1 MKHTVIIATL
11 LLAFSSTS
19 VTWAQTTKTDTT
31 SVRPT
36 AVPAKATDT
45 ISTRPTVAPA
55 RPTAVPAKTT
65 AAPTKPTAAPPA
77 KKTVAPAKATV
88 APAKTTAAPA
98 RPTATPTRAATT
110 SAREKLDAAAAAQ
123 KSEAKQLSVRAQSKF
138 GSGPVSNNQTVWSR
152 EIYRELSDAKEENM
166 PLFSPP
172 APIGDR
178 ANLFTV
184 IFRLLAEGK
193 ITAYS
198 DEDGR
203 EIFTDQYKIN
213 FKDLL
218 ELYEIIN
225 EEEVV
230 RGSKTITYKIEN
242 SDIPSNSVKSFY
254 IKEVYSFDQRT
265 SQFTS
270 SIYCICPL
278 IMREDDYGLSSRV
291 PMFWIK
297 YEDLAPFLT
306 QTPILSSNTNNT
318 LRLTYAD
325 YFTMKQYKG
334 DIFYATNMA
343 NKSLAQIANNDSTKL
358 RKEREKIEQQID
370 TFEASLWVKPDTT
383 LVVDKSKKAKSQ
395 TARAES
401 KSTTTKSKVKAPAT
415 KTTSSR
421 SVRASV
427 RK

>member
-1 MKHTVIIATL
+1 MKHTVIIATF
-11 LLAFSSTS
+11 LLAFASTS
-19 VTWAQTTKTDTT
+19 VTWAQT
-31 SVRPT
+31 VRPT
-36 AVPAKATDT
+36 APAKA
-45 ISTRPTVAPA
+45 
-55 RPTAVPAKTT
+55 T
-65 AAPTKPTAAPPA
+65 AAPTKPAAASP
-77 KKTVAPAKATV
+77 K
-88 APAKTTAAPA
+88 
-98 RPTATPTRAATT
+98 PTATAANQTAIPGRAGTN
-110 SAREKLDAAAAAQ
+110 SARERMDAAAAAQ
-123 KSEAKQLSVRAQSKF
+123 KADPKQLSVRAQSKF
-138 GSGPVSNNQTVWSR
+138 GSGPVSVNQTVWSR
-152 EIYRELSDAKEENM
+152 EIYRELSDTKEENM
-166 PLFSPP
+166 PLFSPST
-172 APIGDR
+172 PIGDR
-178 ANLFTV
+178 ANLFTL

-193 ITAYS
+193 ITAYEI
-198 DEDGR
+198 DVDGR
-203 EIFTDQYKIN
+203 EIFTDDHKIN
-213 FKDLL
+213 FNDLL

-230 RGSKTITYKIEN
+230 RGSKTVTYKIEN
-242 SDIPSNSVKSFY
+242 SDIPSKSVKSFY
-254 IKEVYSFDQRT
+254 IKEVYRFDQRS

-278 IMREDDYGLSSRV
+278 IIRQDDFGMSTRV
-291 PMFWIK
+291 AMFWVK

-334 DIFYATNMA
+334 DIFYATNLA

-383 LVVDKSKKAKSQ
+383 LVVDKSKKAKAK

-401 KSTTTKSKVKAPAT
+401 KSTTTKSKAKAPAT
-415 KTTSSR
+415 KTSSSR
-421 SVRASV
+421 TVRASV

>member
-11 LLAFSSTS
+11 LLAFASTS
-19 VTWAQTTKTDTT
+19 VTWAQT
-31 SVRPT
+31 VRPT
-36 AVPAKATDT
+36 APAKATA
-45 ISTRPTVAPA
+45 APA
-55 RPTAVPAKTT
+55 
-65 AAPTKPTAAPPA
+65 KPTAAPA
-77 KKTVAPAKATV
+77 KP
-88 APAKTTAAPA
+88 TAAPA
-98 RPTATPTRAATT
+98 RPAATPTREATT
-110 SAREKLDAAAAAQ
+110 SARERLDAAAAAQ
-123 KSEAKQLSVRAQSKF
+123 KTDGKQLSVRAQSKF
-138 GSGPVSNNQTVWSR
+138 GSGPVSVNQTVWSR
-152 EIYRELSDAKEENM
+152 EIYRELSDTKEENM
-166 PLFSPP
+166 PLFSP
-172 APIGDR
+172 ATPIGDR
-178 ANLFTV
+178 ANLFTL

-193 ITAYS
+193 ITAYEL
-198 DEDGR
+198 DVDGR
-203 EIFTDQYKIN
+203 EIFTDEHKIN

-242 SDIPSNSVKSFY
+242 SDIPSNSVKTFY

-270 SIYCICPL
+270 SIFCICPL
-278 IMREDDYGLSSRV
+278 IMREDDYGLSTRV

-318 LRLTYAD
+318 LRLTYND
-325 YFTMKQYKG
+325 FFTMKQYKG

-383 LVVDKSKKAKSQ
+383 LIIDNSKKAKAK

-401 KSTTTKSKVKAPAT
+401 KSTTTKSKAKAPTT
-415 KTTSSR
+415 KSSSSR
-421 SVRASV
+421 TVRASV

>member
-1 MKHTVIIATL
+1 MKHTALIATL
-11 LLAFSSTS
+11 LLAFASSS
-19 VTWAQTTKTDTT
+19 ATWAQT
-31 SVRPT
+31 VRPT
-36 AVPAKATDT
+36 
-45 ISTRPTVAPA
+45 
-55 RPTAVPAKTT
+55 
-65 AAPTKPTAAPPA
+65 
-77 KKTVAPAKATV
+77 APAKATA
-88 APAKTTAAPA
+88 APAKSTAAPA
-98 RPTATPTRAATT
+98 KPAASPTKPAASPTRAETT
-110 SAREKLDAAAAAQ
+110 SARERLDAAAAAQ
-123 KSEAKQLSVRAQSKF
+123 KTDGKQLSVRAQSKF
-138 GSGPVSNNQTVWSR
+138 GSSPVSVNQTVWSR

-166 PLFSPP
+166 PLFSP
-172 APIGDR
+172 ATPIGDR
-178 ANLFTV
+178 ANLFTL

-193 ITAYS
+193 ITAYE
-198 DEDGR
+198 DVDGR

-218 ELYEIIN
+218 DLYEIIN

-230 RGSKTITYKIEN
+230 RGSKTVTYKIEN
-242 SDIPSNSVKSFY
+242 SDIPSKSVKSFY

-278 IMREDDYGLSSRV
+278 ITREDEYGLSSRV

-318 LRLTYAD
+318 LRLTYND
-325 YFTMKQYKG
+325 FFTMKQYKG
-334 DIFYATNMA
+334 DIFYATNLA
-343 NKSLAQIANNDSTKL
+343 NKSLAQIAKNDSTQL

-383 LVVDKSKKAKSQ
+383 LVVNKAKKVKSQ

-401 KSTTTKSKVKAPAT
+401 KSTTTKSKVKAPTT
-415 KTTSSR
+415 KSSSSR
-421 SVRASV
+421 TVRASV

>member
-11 LLAFSSTS
+11 LMAFASTS
-19 VTWAQTTKTDTT
+19 VTWAQT
-31 SVRPT
+31 VRPT
-36 AVPAKATDT
+36 
-45 ISTRPTVAPA
+45 
-55 RPTAVPAKTT
+55 
-65 AAPTKPTAAPPA
+65 
-77 KKTVAPAKATV
+77 APAKATA
-88 APAKTTAAPA
+88 APAKPA
-98 RPTATPTRAATT
+98 ATPTRGAAAPTTAATS
-110 SAREKLDAAAAAQ
+110 SARERLDAAAAAQ
-123 KSEAKQLSVRAQSKF
+123 KTDPKQLSVRAQSKF
-138 GSGPVSNNQTVWSR
+138 GSEPVSVNQTVWSR
-152 EIYRELSDAKEENM
+152 EIYRELSDTKEENM
-166 PLFSPP
+166 PLFSPST
-172 APIGDR
+172 PIGDR
-178 ANLFTV
+178 ANLFTL

-193 ITAYS
+193 ITAYEI
-198 DEDGR
+198 DVDGR
-203 EIFTDQYKIN
+203 EIFTDDHKIN

-230 RGSKTITYKIEN
+230 RGSKTVTYKIEN
-242 SDIPSNSVKSFY
+242 SDIPSKSVKSFY
-254 IKEVYSFDQRT
+254 IKEVYRFDQRS

-278 IMREDDYGLSSRV
+278 IIRQDDFGMSTRV
-291 PMFWIK
+291 AMFWVK

-334 DIFYATNMA
+334 DIFYATNLA

-383 LVVDKSKKAKSQ
+383 LVVDKSKKAKAK

-401 KSTTTKSKVKAPAT
+401 KSTTTKSKAKAPAT
-415 KTTSSR
+415 KTSSSR
-421 SVRASV
+421 TVRASV

>member
-1 MKHTVIIATL
+1 MKHTALIATL
-11 LLAFSSTS
+11 LLAFASSS
-19 VTWAQTTKTDTT
+19 ATWAQT
-31 SVRPT
+31 VRPT
-36 AVPAKATDT
+36 
-45 ISTRPTVAPA
+45 
-55 RPTAVPAKTT
+55 
-65 AAPTKPTAAPPA
+65 
-77 KKTVAPAKATV
+77 APAKATA
-88 APAKTTAAPA
+88 APAKSTAAPA
-98 RPTATPTRAATT
+98 KPAASPTRAETT
-110 SAREKLDAAAAAQ
+110 SARERLDAATAAQ
-123 KSEAKQLSVRAQSKF
+123 KADGKQLSVRAQSKF
-138 GSGPVSNNQTVWSR
+138 GSSPVSVNQTVWSR

-166 PLFSPP
+166 PLFSPST
-172 APIGDR
+172 PIGDR
-178 ANLFTV
+178 ANLFTL

-193 ITAYS
+193 ITAYE
-198 DEDGR
+198 DVDGR

-218 ELYEIIN
+218 DLYEIIN

-230 RGSKTITYKIEN
+230 RGSKTVTYKIEN
-242 SDIPSNSVKSFY
+242 SDIPSKSVKSFY

-265 SQFTS
+265 SQFNS

-278 IMREDDYGLSSRV
+278 ITREDEYGLSSRV

-318 LRLTYAD
+318 LRLTYND
-325 YFTMKQYKG
+325 FFTMKQYKG
-334 DIFYATNMA
+334 DIFYATNLA

-383 LVVDKSKKAKSQ
+383 LVMDKSKKAKAK

-401 KSTTTKSKVKAPAT
+401 KSTTTKSKVKAPTT
-415 KTTSSR
+415 KSSSSR
-421 SVRASV
+421 TVRASV

>member
-31 SVRPT
+31 S
-36 AVPAKATDT
+36 
-45 ISTRPTVAPA
+45 A
-55 RPTAVPAKTT
+55 RPTTAPAKTA
-65 AAPTKPTAAPPA
+65 AAPTKP
-77 KKTVAPAKATV
+77 TV
-88 APAKTTAAPA
+88 APAKTTAV
-98 RPTATPTRAATT
+98 PTRAAST

-123 KSEAKQLSVRAQSKF
+123 KSEAKQLSVRAQGKF

-172 APIGDR
+172 SPVGDR
-178 ANLFTV
+178 VNLFTL

-193 ITAYS
+193 ITAYE
-198 DEDGR
+198 DVDGR

-218 ELYEIIN
+218 DLYEIIN
-225 EEEVV
+225 EEEAV

-254 IKEVYSFDQRT
+254 IKEIYSFDQRS

-270 SIYCICPL
+270 SIFSICP
-278 IMREDDYGLSSRV
+278 IITREDDYGLSSRV

-306 QTPILSSNTNNT
+306 QMPILSSNTNNT

-343 NKSLAQIANNDSTKL
+343 NKSLAQIANNDSTRL

-383 LVVDKSKKAKSQ
+383 LIIDKSKKAKSQ

-401 KSTTTKSKVKAPAT
+401 KSTTTKSKVKAPTT

>member
-1 MKHTVIIATL
+1 MKHTALIATL
-11 LLAFSSTS
+11 LLAFASTS
-19 VTWAQTTKTDTT
+19 VTWAQT
-31 SVRPT
+31 VRPT
-36 AVPAKATDT
+36 VPAKAT
-45 ISTRPTVAPA
+45 A
-55 RPTAVPAKTT
+55 
-65 AAPTKPTAAPPA
+65 
-77 KKTVAPAKATV
+77 APAK
-88 APAKTTAAPA
+88 PA
-98 RPTATPTRAATT
+98 ATPSREATT
-110 SAREKLDAAAAAQ
+110 SARERLDAAAAAQ
-123 KSEAKQLSVRAQSKF
+123 KTDGKQLSVRAQSKF
-138 GSGPVSNNQTVWSR
+138 GTGPVSPNQTVWSR
-152 EIYRELSDAKEENM
+152 EIYRELSDTKEENM
-166 PLFSPP
+166 PLFSP
-172 APIGDR
+172 ATPIGDR
-178 ANLFTV
+178 ANLFTL

-193 ITAYS
+193 ITAYE
-198 DEDGR
+198 DVDGR

-218 ELYEIIN
+218 DLYEIIN

-242 SDIPSNSVKSFY
+242 SDIPSKNVKSFY
-254 IKEVYSFDQRT
+254 IKEVYSFDQRS
-265 SQFTS
+265 SQFNS

-278 IMREDDYGLSSRV
+278 ITREDEYGLSSRV

-297 YEDLAPFLT
+297 YEEVAPFLT

-318 LRLTYAD
+318 LRLTYND

-334 DIFYATNMA
+334 DIFYATNLA
-343 NKSLAQIANNDSTKL
+343 NKSLAQIAKNDSTLL

-383 LVVDKSKKAKSQ
+383 LVVEKGKKAKTQ

-415 KTTSSR
+415 KSSSSR
-421 SVRASV
+421 TVRASV

>member
-11 LLAFSSTS
+11 LLAFASTS
-19 VTWAQTTKTDTT
+19 ITWAQT
-31 SVRPT
+31 VRPT
-36 AVPAKATDT
+36 
-45 ISTRPTVAPA
+45 
-55 RPTAVPAKTT
+55 
-65 AAPTKPTAAPPA
+65 
-77 KKTVAPAKATV
+77 APAKATT
-88 APAKTTAAPA
+88 APAKTTVAPTKPA
-98 RPTATPTRAATT
+98 ATPTRAATS

-123 KSEAKQLSVRAQSKF
+123 KADPKQLSDRAQSKF
-138 GSGPVSNNQTVWSR
+138 GSGPVSVNQTVWSR
-152 EIYRELSDAKEENM
+152 EIYRELSNTKEENM
-166 PLFSPP
+166 PLFSPST
-172 APIGDR
+172 PIGDR
-178 ANLFTV
+178 ANLFTL

-193 ITAYS
+193 ITAYE
-198 DEDGR
+198 DVDGR

-218 ELYEIIN
+218 DLYEIIN
-225 EEEVV
+225 EEEAV

-242 SDIPSNSVKSFY
+242 SDIPSKSVKNFY
-254 IKEVYSFDQRT
+254 IKEVYSFDQRS

-278 IMREDDYGLSSRV
+278 ITREDEFDLNTRV
-291 PMFWIK
+291 AMFWVK

-343 NKSLAQIANNDSTKL
+343 NKSLAQIANNDSTRL

-401 KSTTTKSKVKAPAT
+401 KSTTTKSKVKAPTT